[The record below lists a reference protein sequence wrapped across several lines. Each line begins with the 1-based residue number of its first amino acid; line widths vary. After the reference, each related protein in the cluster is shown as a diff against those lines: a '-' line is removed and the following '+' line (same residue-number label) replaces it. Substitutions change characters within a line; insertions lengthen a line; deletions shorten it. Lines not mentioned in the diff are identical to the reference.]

1 MIKIDVVS
9 GFLGSGKTTLIKHM
23 LESIKHEKV
32 VIIENEFGQI
42 GIDGDLISKS
52 GIDVLELQNGC
63 ICCSIKLNFRD
74 TLLDII
80 EKFNPDRIL
89 IEPTGIGLLSEI
101 ISMIENLKLKNTLSI
116 NSLITVVDGL
126 NYFDYIDNFGDF
138 FEDQIKNASILM
150 ISKTQLISKDK
161 LNKVELSLK
170 NLNKTA
176 NIINKDWD
184 KIPFDNFFEKL
195 DLLNCKISDDIRTLI
210 KKDISEDMKNI
221 ESISKIPNKIYTVES
236 LEHILSSL
244 NNEKL
249 GKIIR
254 CKGFVNNDEEI
265 LEFNY
270 INGNYTIASTN
281 RDITPKL
288 CIIGTNLAKEELL
301 NMFK

>member
-23 LESIKHEKV
+23 LESIENEKV
-32 VIIENEFGQI
+32 VIIENEFGKI

-74 TLLDII
+74 TLLYII

-150 ISKTQLISKDK
+150 ISKTQLIGKYE

-184 KIPFDNFFEKL
+184 KIQFDNFFEKL

-210 KKDISEDMKNI
+210 IKDISEDMKNI
-221 ESISKIPNKIYTVES
+221 ESISKMPNQIYTVES
-236 LEHILSSL
+236 LENILSSL

-288 CIIGTNLAKEELL
+288 CIIGSNLEKEELL

>member
-23 LESIKHEKV
+23 LESIENEKV

-101 ISMIENLKLKNTLSI
+101 ISMIGNLKLKNTLSI

-150 ISKTQLISKDK
+150 ISKTQLIGKDE

-210 KKDISEDMKNI
+210 TKGISEDMKNI

-236 LEHILSSL
+236 LEYILSSL

-254 CKGFVNNDEEI
+254 CKGFVNNDEGI

>member
-1 MIKIDVVS
+1 
-9 GFLGSGKTTLIKHM
+9 
-23 LESIKHEKV
+23 
-32 VIIENEFGQI
+32 
-42 GIDGDLISKS
+42 
-52 GIDVLELQNGC
+52 
-63 ICCSIKLNFRD
+63 
-74 TLLDII
+74 
-80 EKFNPDRIL
+80 
-89 IEPTGIGLLSEI
+89 
-101 ISMIENLKLKNTLSI
+101 MIENLKLKNTLSI
-116 NSLITVVDGL
+116 NSLTTVVDGL

-150 ISKTQLISKDK
+150 ISKTQLIGKDE

-170 NLNKTA
+170 NLNKKA

-254 CKGFVNNDEEI
+254 CKGFVNNDEGI

>member
-23 LESIKHEKV
+23 LESIENEKV

-150 ISKTQLISKDK
+150 ISKTQLIGKDE

-170 NLNKTA
+170 NLNKKA

-221 ESISKIPNKIYTVES
+221 ESISKIPNEIYTVES

-254 CKGFVNNDEEI
+254 CKGFVNNDEGI

>member
-23 LESIKHEKV
+23 LESIENEKV

-150 ISKTQLISKDK
+150 ISKTQLIGKDE

-170 NLNKTA
+170 NLNKKA
-176 NIINKDWD
+176 NIINKDLD
-184 KIPFDNFFEKL
+184 KISFDNFFEKL

-249 GKIIR
+249 
-254 CKGFVNNDEEI
+254 
-265 LEFNY
+265 
-270 INGNYTIASTN
+270 
-281 RDITPKL
+281 
-288 CIIGTNLAKEELL
+288 
-301 NMFK
+301 

>member
-23 LESIKHEKV
+23 LESIENEKV
-32 VIIENEFGQI
+32 VIIENEFGKI

-52 GIDVLELQNGC
+52 DIDVLELQNGC

-74 TLLDII
+74 TLLYII

-150 ISKTQLISKDK
+150 ISKTQLIGKYE

-184 KIPFDNFFEKL
+184 KIQFDNFFEKL

-210 KKDISEDMKNI
+210 IKDISEDMKNI
-221 ESISKIPNKIYTVES
+221 ESISKMPNQIYTVES
-236 LEHILSSL
+236 LENILSSL

-288 CIIGTNLAKEELL
+288 CIIGSNLEKEELL

>member
-23 LESIKHEKV
+23 LESIENEKV

-80 EKFNPDRIL
+80 EKFNPDRII

-150 ISKTQLISKDK
+150 ISKTQLIGKDE

-210 KKDISEDMKNI
+210 TKGISEDMKNI

-236 LEHILSSL
+236 LEYILSSL

-254 CKGFVNNDEEI
+254 CKGFVNNDEGI

>member
-23 LESIKHEKV
+23 LESIENEKV

-101 ISMIENLKLKNTLSI
+101 ISMIGNLKLKNTLSI

-150 ISKTQLISKDK
+150 ISKTQLIGKDE

-184 KIPFDNFFEKL
+184 KIPLDNFFEKL

-210 KKDISEDMKNI
+210 TKGISEDMKNI

-236 LEHILSSL
+236 LEYILSSL

-254 CKGFVNNDEEI
+254 CKGFVNNDEGI